1 MSFPSWHQWISYE
14 TKRLDRD
21 ALAKFILES
30 IEYPIYERE
39 KFGIYGKTEA
49 TARRFKVAAERIV
62 IQEVDR
68 ILSLDETEQQT
79 RLRSLRSAFD
89 EYFSRKTPLSEDD
102 PYSYR
107 RRMKDA
113 SRLSIGLMEGGN
125 IDHFAA
131 DIFLLRSA
139 RR

>member
-1 MSFPSWHQWISYE
+1 MAFPIS
-14 TKRLDRD
+14 
-21 ALAKFILES
+21 AILEC
-30 IEYPIYERE
+30 IEKPICERE

-49 TARRFKVAAERIV
+49 TAHRFKVVAEGIV
-62 IQEVDR
+62 IQEIDR
-68 ILSLDETEQQT
+68 MLSLDETEQQT

-89 EYFSRKTPLSEDD
+89 EYVSRKTPLSKDD
-102 PYSYR
+102 PYGYR

-113 SRLSIGLMEGGN
+113 SRLSIGLMEGGD

-131 DIFLLRSA
+131 DIFQLRSA